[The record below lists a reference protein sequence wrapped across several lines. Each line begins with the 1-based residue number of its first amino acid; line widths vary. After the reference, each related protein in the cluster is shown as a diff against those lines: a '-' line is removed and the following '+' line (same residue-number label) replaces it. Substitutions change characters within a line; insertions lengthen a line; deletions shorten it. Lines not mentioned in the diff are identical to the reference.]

1 MAQLI
6 QMRQRIKAIETIKK
20 ITHAMRLIAM
30 STHLRLRSKKIALDS
45 YMHEITAL
53 FTLLNSSGKKW
64 DHPLLQ
70 KPSATHKKTLFIVV
84 GSQKG
89 LCGNFNT
96 EICTFFLQE
105 LEKNAV
111 YDYDIIVIGKK
122 IAEYLKQKT
131 HVVKEFHEFTALTLP
146 SITQSII
153 AHIKVNAP
161 SYTSVIVFSSYPKT
175 FFTQKPQH
183 TTIIPLAENRTIAHA
198 DDIIS
203 EYIWEQPSEEIMN
216 LLIDTMLY
224 TNLYHLLFQ
233 SLIAEQASRFI
244 AMDNSTRNA
253 STLLEEMKLN
263 YNKLRQSKITRELT
277 DLAGSFF

>member
-30 STHLRLRSKKIALDS
+30 STHLRLRSKKTALDS
-45 YMHEITAL
+45 YMDEITSLFAL
-53 FTLLNSSGKKW
+53 LSSSNKKW
-64 DHPLLQ
+64 HNPLLQ
-70 KPSATHKKTLFIVV
+70 KPSITHEKTLFILV

-105 LEKNAV
+105 LEKNTV
-111 YDYDIIVIGKK
+111 GDYDIIVIGKK
-122 IAEYLKQKT
+122 IAEYLQQKS
-131 HVVKEFHEFTALTLP
+131 HVVKEFHEFTTNTLP
-146 SITQSII
+146 GITQNII
-153 AHIKVNAP
+153 AHLKASTIP
-161 SYTSVIVFSSYPKT
+161 YTSVIVFSSYSKT
-175 FFTQKPQH
+175 FFTQKPHQ
-183 TTIIPLAENRTIAHA
+183 TTIIPLAEQHPVENA
-198 DDIIS
+198 DDSLS
-203 EYIWEQPSEEIMN
+203 EYVWEQSPEEIMN
-216 LLIDTMLY
+216 FLVEHVLY
-224 TNLYHLLFQ
+224 SNLYYLLFQ
-233 SLIAEQASRFI
+233 SLVAEQASRFI

-253 STLLEEMKLN
+253 STLLEEMRLN